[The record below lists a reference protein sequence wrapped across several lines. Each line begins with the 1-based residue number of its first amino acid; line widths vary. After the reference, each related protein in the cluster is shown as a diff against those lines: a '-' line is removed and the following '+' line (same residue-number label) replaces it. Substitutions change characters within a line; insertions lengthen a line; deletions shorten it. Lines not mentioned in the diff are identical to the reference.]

1 MRRVEEAQ
9 TAAARA
15 PTFLPCTASAAA
27 RLAVIVDLPTPPL
40 PEPTHT
46 TFATRA
52 SAPSGS
58 GPRPSFC
65 CRPAFSLSERTSKAT
80 FTRVTPSRAP
90 TAERTAFSKWLR
102 MGQPGVVSETVTST
116 VPSGRASIDRTISS
130 STIERRSS
138 GSMTAV
144 SAWRISSREG
154 MRSILANGWPCPRG
168 PGAERESG
176 PPAAACSPG
185 GEVLLP
191 PAGYEAGSLSAGPGP
206 LRPGGG
212 GSDAR
217 CALRDA
223 GDALDRLGGDLRAGR
238 DAGLHDV
245 LRAGAGEAGLRRGVA
260 ARGLQRP

>member
-1 MRRVEEAQ
+1 M
-9 TAAARA
+9 
-15 PTFLPCTASAAA
+15 
-27 RLAVIVDLPTPPL
+27 VDLPTPPL

-144 SAWRISSREG
+144 SAWRISSRVG
-154 MRSILANGWPCPRG
+154 MRSILANGRACPNGAGAQLGQGGGVAGRG
-168 PGAERESG
+168 GRKKRRGHLGGGRFSG
-176 PPAAACSPG
+176 RRGTALPAR
-185 GEVLLP
+185 
-191 PAGYEAGSLSAGPGP
+191 YEADSFRRSGSLRAGRRGSAG
-206 LRPGGG
+206 LR
-212 GSDAR
+212 AR
-217 CALRDA
+217 LVCHP
-223 GDALDRLGGDLRAGR
+223 GDALDGLGGDLRAGG
-238 DAGLHDV
+238 DAGLHEVLDARAHEV
-245 LRAGAGEAGLRRGVA
+245 RLRA
-260 ARGLQRP
+260 